1 MEKLDRLDSNS
12 DEGSEIDILD
22 ASIQNMSIHGKFL
35 FIFLSICSTR
45 VFIFILI
52 SLLNYL

>member
-35 FIFLSICSTR
+35 FIFLSICST
-45 VFIFILI
+45 
-52 SLLNYL
+52 